1 MWVFYFQ
8 ILESNWANCTSEC
21 WQVARD
27 TLKPINNLGVIRT
40 VIGKGPALRFAFL
53 LWFRCW
59 CGIFVIV
66 YLRAAPLWISKAFGS
81 PFQNQSCKFET
92 SVISCR
98 FLRQCQF
105 IINTFARTI
114 LVKHCLLYT
123 AIHWQYPIF
132 GFISAEFWQCLW
144 ILCKMGDATSCF
156 AMSRTNSRFGMN
168 VCTIEPPFKTFIWK
182 NLSICRV
189 FLWIYLLISALFL
202 QRCFC
207 TKNYFHLFVPGTP
220 NNAEKKR
227 WRGTDKT
234 GSVGEISYL
243 KH

>member
-1 MWVFYFQ
+1 MHFYIGFVADVHFCYCLFACNLHCGFQ
-8 ILESNWANCTSEC
+8 
-21 WQVARD
+21 
-27 TLKPINNLGVIRT
+27 K
-40 VIGKGPALRFAFL
+40 L
-53 LWFRCW
+53 L
-59 CGIFVIV
+59 
-66 YLRAAPLWISKAFGS
+66 AQ

-114 LVKHCLLYT
+114 LVKHCLFYT

-182 NLSICRV
+182 ILVFAVFFVNLFVNIRV
-189 FLWIYLLISALFL
+189 VSPTLLLH
-202 QRCFC
+202 
-207 TKNYFHLFVPGTP
+207 KNYFHLFVPGTRTQRR
-220 NNAEKKR
+220 KKEVTGDR
-227 WRGTDKT
+227 QT
-234 GSVGEISYL
+234 GSFGEISYL